1 MSVGDLV
8 IPDTRFIGGDIG
20 IILKIDEVDFESVL
34 VHWLGS
40 RTEMWEDAD
49 RLKVVP
55 SASR

>member
-8 IPDTRFIGGDIG
+8 IPEAQAESGDIG

-40 RTEMWEDAD
+40 RTEMWEDAV